1 MELFNLLYWI
11 YLICACFVL
20 LPSLVNRM
28 SDENSTGSASTSNL
42 TAETESS
49 ESAVEI
55 NVKTLDS
62 QIYRFRVARNM
73 PVPSL
78 KEKVAS
84 ASGVPVEQQ
93 RLIFRGK
100 VLKDDHLLSEY
111 HVEDGDTLH
120 LVVRQVVQSQTSSG
134 TNSGESGG
142 SIDNRGNDAS
152 TGASR
157 TRVGVSHSVV
167 LGSFNVGDQ
176 GGEGNGG
183 TDLSRIIGAVLNSIG
198 IGNSIGGAINSSSGV
213 PSNVSTQASQGVET
227 DATRG
232 NIGGRSQA
240 GNQMPAANHPS
251 QTAHQNLPFPFRN
264 AAVVVPSPQMPIPD
278 ALHTLS
284 EFINSM
290 ELALSA
296 TGYWPS
302 SSPTDGEGAQGGNLP
317 SNSRGMPTPE
327 ALSVILRRAH
337 HLISGHAI
345 AALSHIA
352 GRLEGEGSST
362 DPAVRNQ
369 IQTESVQVGLA
380 MQHLGSLLLELGRT
394 TLTLRMGQSP
404 LESVVNAGPAVYISP
419 SGPNPIMVQPF
430 PLQTSSL
437 FGGSASSPA
446 NFGTMGPVG
455 PGDALRNVNIHIH
468 AVGSRATNGEHT
480 HQERPNGSHSGGP
493 GSTRGLPVRS
503 VIAAAV
509 PPRSANAVHSHGRTQ
524 QNNDSQTVPSQSPGI
539 VASSTTQ
546 SSVDPVPQS
555 PSESVSNPTL
565 VAELNAQ
572 IRNILDNTHGLSGQ
586 SEDSTRDGN
595 DQQENLAVNGAED
608 TGGDM
613 AESNSAKGEQKQPE
627 CHQHT
632 NEGEIGGSCSLKEA
646 SSASST
652 GIISGSPGG
661 ETTFACKKEESSE
674 TSKSGPSHD
683 PQGTEK
689 AVPLGLGL
697 GGLQPKRRS
706 TQVRSQKNVGG
717 TDRVPPANEN
727 QQSIAR
733 GQQVLQSLVS
743 HGSNA
748 NASDTNGPSGQLRP
762 AFAQSIPTG
771 RPESSGQLDAA
782 SMMSQVLNS
791 PALNGLL
798 AGVSNQAGIGSPNVL
813 RNMLEQFTQSPSIRN
828 TLDSIV
834 QQIDGQE
841 LSNFAGMG
849 RGQGGGIDLSRM
861 VQQMMPI
868 VSQALTR
875 GPTTPEPYGLD
886 SGEQRLSDMGEA
898 IRDDKPNEIS
908 QIDLQGVAQRI
919 ERNDPPGEIFRTVVE
934 HTASLCSGGGSQD
947 LVEELCSDD
956 DLANAFMEMLCRQ
969 GH

>member
-1 MELFNLLYWI
+1 
-11 YLICACFVL
+11 
-20 LPSLVNRM
+20 M
-28 SDENSTGSASTSNL
+28 SDENSNGGASTSNL

-62 QIYRFRVARNM
+62 QIYRFRVERNM
-73 PVPSL
+73 SVPSL

-100 VLKDDHLLSEY
+100 VLKDDQLLSEY

-120 LVVRQVVQSQTSSG
+120 LVVRQLVQSQTPSV
-134 TNSGESGG
+134 TNSGESGVTT
-142 SIDNRGNDAS
+142 DNRGNDAS
-152 TGASR
+152 TGTSR
-157 TRVGVSHSVV
+157 NRVGISHSVV
-167 LGSFNVGDQ
+167 LGSFNLGDQ
-176 GGEGNGG
+176 GGEGSGS
-183 TDLSRIIGAVLNSIG
+183 DLSRIIGAVLNSIG
-198 IGNSIGGAINSSSGV
+198 IGNSNPIGGALNSSSGV
-213 PSNVSTQASQGVET
+213 PSNASTQPPQGVEI

-232 NIGGRSQA
+232 HIGGRSQA

-251 QTAHQNLPFPFRN
+251 QSAQQTSPFPFRSG
-264 AAVVVPSPQMPIPD
+264 AVLVPSPQMPIPD

-284 EFINSM
+284 EFINRM

-302 SSPTDGEGAQGGNLP
+302 PSPANAEGAQGGDFP
-317 SNSRGMPTPE
+317 SNTRGMPTPE
-327 ALSVILRRAH
+327 ALSVILRRAQ

-352 GRLEGEGSST
+352 ERLEREGSST
-362 DPAVRNQ
+362 DSAVRNQ

-404 LESVVNAGPAVYISP
+404 AESMVNAGPAVYISP

-446 NFGTMGPVG
+446 NFGIMGS
-455 PGDALRNVNIHIH
+455 GDALRNVNIHIH
-468 AVGSRATNGEHT
+468 A
-480 HQERPNGSHSGGP
+480 GGP
-493 GSTRGLPVRS
+493 GSTRGLPVRNI
-503 VIAAAV
+503 IAAAV
-509 PPRSANAVHSHGRTQ
+509 PSRSVNAVHSHGRTL
-524 QNNDSQTVPSQSPGI
+524 QNNESQAVPAQSPGI

-546 SSVDPVPQS
+546 SSVEPVSQS
-555 PSESVSNPTL
+555 PSESASIPTL
-565 VAELNAQ
+565 VAEINAQ
-572 IRNILDNTHGLSGQ
+572 MRNILDNTRGPSGQ
-586 SEDSTRDGN
+586 SEDSTHHGN

-608 TGGDM
+608 TGDSMTG
-613 AESNSAKGEQKQPE
+613 SNSEKGEQKQPE

-646 SSASST
+646 SPSSST
-652 GIISGSPGG
+652 GIISSSPGG
-661 ETTFACKKEESSE
+661 ETTSTCKSEESFE
-674 TSKSGPSHD
+674 EGSKSGPSHD
-683 PQGTEK
+683 PPGAEK

-706 TQVRSQKNVGG
+706 RQMRSQKNVSG
-717 TDRVPPANEN
+717 TDRVPPANES
-727 QQSIAR
+727 QQSIAC
-733 GQQVLQSLVS
+733 GQQFLQSLVS

-748 NASDTNGPSGQLRP
+748 NASDANGPSGQLRP
-762 AFAQSIPTG
+762 AFGQSMPAG
-771 RPESSGQLDAA
+771 RPASNDQLDAA

-798 AGVSNQAGIGSPNVL
+798 AGVSQQAGIGSPNGL
-813 RNMLEQFTQSPSIRN
+813 RNMLEQFTQSPSMRN
-828 TLDSIV
+828 TLNSIV

-875 GPTTPEPYGLD
+875 TPTIPEPYGLD
-886 SGEQRLSDMGEA
+886 SGEQRLSDMGGE
-898 IRDDKPNEIS
+898 IRDDRPNQIS
-908 QIDLQGVAQRI
+908 QIDLQGVAQSI

-934 HTASLCSGGGSQD
+934 QTASLCSGGGSQE
-947 LVEELCSDD
+947 LVEELCNDE
-956 DLANAFMEMLCRQ
+956 DLANAFMEMLHRSMRQ
-969 GH
+969 GL